1 MWLQIVM
8 VVRARGWWHVGGRV
22 WASSILRVALSLVVL
37 FAWSGW
43 AYPASLGVLVPVRQG
58 EEIAGKVGAGGIA
71 MPILQMAPD
80 TMLRQALLKES
91 VRGTVAFAL
100 KLDEQAQRAAG
111 QAVQPTWLM
120 LTDEEGGFAKRGFWL
135 RESGGDRFVDQPYVA
150 LVVDAR
156 SVADGSF
163 EEIFAHELGHVLLR
177 RLIPRLPAGM
187 SRVPHGSLT
196 VTDDPT
202 AFDEG
207 FAIHFQPLS
216 RMLTVNAALQAHDAG
231 LGDKPFTSLWQSN
244 VDGTLRIDGVRRN
257 WFIHRQLLPPGDDD
271 VAARRANS
279 SAFDVGALKNG
290 NQMMASEGVA
300 ATLFYRT
307 LAPHPSVA
315 RYVSFFR
322 ALKHL
327 NTQDLQPDSHL
338 LPLLAQSWIAVDPQQ
353 GARFASLLV
362 ATTYGAT
369 IEPALPRATMA
380 LAQVGRI
387 GKQEAFVEQ
396 LKPVRA
402 RMGVLTERAAREPA
416 ILTTALGPAL
426 WLATSQSLVLN
437 VNTAEAD
444 QLAVLDRS
452 LADWARKIVAERE
465 AQGSYV
471 SWSDL
476 TQRVGLPAALA
487 TRLGDM
493 AAAALSLG
501 TYPRL

>member
-1 MWLQIVM
+1 MWLQNVM
-8 VVRARGWWHVGGRV
+8 VVSARRWRHRGGRV
-22 WASSILRVALSLVVL
+22 WASSILRVGLSLVVL
-37 FAWSGW
+37 FAWNGW
-43 AYPASLGVLVPVRQG
+43 AYSASLGVLVPVRQG
-58 EEIAGKVGAGGIA
+58 DEIASRIGAGGIA
-71 MPILQMAPD
+71 MPILQLAPD
-80 TMLRQALLKES
+80 STLRQALLEES

-111 QAVQPTWLM
+111 QSVQPTWLM
-120 LTDEEGGFAKRGFWL
+120 LADEEGGFARRGFWL

-202 AFDEG
+202 ALDEG
-207 FAIHFQPLS
+207 FAIHFQPLA
-216 RMLTVNAALQAHDAG
+216 RMLTVNAALKAHDAG

-271 VAARRANS
+271 AAARRANS

-307 LAPHPSVA
+307 LAPHPSVL

-338 LPLLAQSWIAVDPQQ
+338 LPLLAQSWIAIDPQQ
-353 GARFASLLV
+353 GTRFASILV
-362 ATTYGAT
+362 ESTYGAT
-369 IEPALPRATMA
+369 VERTLPRATMA
-380 LAQVGRI
+380 LAQVGRA

-396 LKPVRA
+396 LKSLRA
-402 RMGVLTERAAREPA
+402 QMDALTERAVREPA
-416 ILTTALGPAL
+416 TLTAALGPAL

-444 QLAVLDRS
+444 QLSVLDRS
-452 LADWARKIVAERE
+452 LADWAERIVAERE
-465 AQGSYV
+465 ARGSFG
-471 SWSDL
+471 SLSDL

-487 TRLGDM
+487 GRLGDM
-493 AAAALSLG
+493 AAAALTLG

>member
-1 MWLQIVM
+1 MWLQDVM
-8 VVRARGWWHVGGRV
+8 VVRAPARPHVGGRV
-22 WASSILRVALSLVVL
+22 WTISILRVALLLVVL
-37 FAWSGW
+37 LAWNGW
-43 AYPASLGVLVPVRQG
+43 AYSASLGVLVPVRQG
-58 EEIAGKVGAGGIA
+58 DENASKVGAGGIA
-71 MPILQMAPD
+71 MPILQAAPD
-80 TMLRQALLKES
+80 STLRQALLKES
-91 VRGTVAFAL
+91 ARGTVAFAL

-120 LTDEEGGFAKRGFWL
+120 LTDEDGGFAKRGFWL

-150 LVVDAR
+150 LVVDAG

-187 SRVPHGSLT
+187 SRLPHGSLT
-196 VTDDPT
+196 VTDEPT

-216 RMLTVNAALQAHDAG
+216 RILTVNAALKAHDDG

-244 VDGTLRIDGVRRN
+244 VDGTLRVDGVRRN

-271 VAARRANS
+271 AAARRANS

-315 RYVSFFR
+315 RYVSLFR

-327 NTQDLQPDSHL
+327 NPRDLQPDSHL
-338 LPLLAQSWIAVDPQQ
+338 LPLLAQSWIAIDPQQ
-353 GARFASLLV
+353 GARFARILV
-362 ATTYGAT
+362 ETTYGAT
-369 IEPALPRATMA
+369 VESALPRATTA

-387 GKQEAFVEQ
+387 GGQEVFVQQ
-396 LKPVRA
+396 LKSVRA
-402 RMGVLTERAAREPA
+402 QMGAITGRVEREPA
-416 ILTTALGPAL
+416 TLSAALGPAL
-426 WLATSQSLVLN
+426 WLATSQSLILN
-437 VNTAEAD
+437 VNTAETEQFFA
-444 QLAVLDRS
+444 LDPS
-452 LADWARKIVAERE
+452 LADWAEKIVVERE
-465 AQGSYV
+465 ARGPYGSLV
-471 SWSDL
+471 DL
-476 TQRVGLPAALA
+476 TQRVRLPAALA
-487 TRLGDM
+487 TGLGDM
-493 AAAALSLG
+493 AAGALTLG